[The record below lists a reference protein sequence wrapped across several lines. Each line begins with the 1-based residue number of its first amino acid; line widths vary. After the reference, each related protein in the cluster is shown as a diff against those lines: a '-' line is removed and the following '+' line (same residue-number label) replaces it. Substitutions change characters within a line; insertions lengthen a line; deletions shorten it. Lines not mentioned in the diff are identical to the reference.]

1 MKTKFLKYSL
11 VLLLLI
17 GFIGCN
23 EYVRTEVDK
32 NIYVNHTSLNPFV
45 GEQIQLQA
53 SPTDGTYKFSWM
65 SEHPEVATVDNNGL
79 VNVIAEGFTNIVV
92 RGGDIETKVPLTAV
106 TKVPLTDVVLSE
118 TDIVSF
124 VNVNKTILVT
134 YIPQQA
140 NDIPEY
146 TWYSENENIA
156 TVNAIGKITFVG
168 EGSTNIVYKVGDIE
182 KKVSVYS
189 ALTLPFKGPHILSAA
204 APYELPAA
212 KFDLGGEGN
221 AFHDQDTNNRTS
233 NNYRRD
239 NGDNNGSAVDV
250 EGNGVNLGYTNK
262 DEWLIFT
269 VEVVDPGEYLVDISL
284 SANGNNAAFHI
295 ELDGVN
301 VTSGGTVKVPNN
313 GSWSSWRWLP
323 NPALTINFPAGKHRV
338 KYYFDG
344 GDHNLRALRFT
355 KK

>member
-79 VNVIAEGFTNIVV
+79 VNVIAEGFTNIIV
-92 RGGDIETKVPLTAV
+92 RDGDIETKVPLTAL
-106 TKVPLTDVVLSE
+106 TRVPLTDVVLSE

-124 VNVNKTILVT
+124 INVNKTILVT

-168 EGSTNIVYKVGDIE
+168 EGSTNI
-182 KKVSVYS
+182 
-189 ALTLPFKGPHILSAA
+189 
-204 APYELPAA
+204 
-212 KFDLGGEGN
+212 
-221 AFHDQDTNNRTS
+221 
-233 NNYRRD
+233 
-239 NGDNNGSAVDV
+239 
-250 EGNGVNLGYTNK
+250 
-262 DEWLIFT
+262 
-269 VEVVDPGEYLVDISL
+269 
-284 SANGNNAAFHI
+284 
-295 ELDGVN
+295 
-301 VTSGGTVKVPNN
+301 
-313 GSWSSWRWLP
+313 
-323 NPALTINFPAGKHRV
+323 
-338 KYYFDG
+338 
-344 GDHNLRALRFT
+344 
-355 KK
+355 

>member
-23 EYVRTEVDK
+23 DYVRTEVEK

-45 GEQIQLQA
+45 GEQIQLMA
-53 SPTDGTYKFSWM
+53 SPTDGTYKYTWL
-65 SEHPEVATVDNNGL
+65 SEHPEVATVDINGL
-79 VNVIAEGFTNIVV
+79 VNVIAEGFTNIIVK
-92 RGGDIETKVPLTAV
+92 GGDIETKVPLTAV
-106 TKVPLTDVVLSE
+106 KRIPVTDVVLSE
-118 TDIVSF
+118 TAIESF
-124 VNVNKTILVT
+124 VNAKKTILVN

-146 TWYSENENIA
+146 TWYSENEHIA
-156 TVNAIGKITFVG
+156 TVNEIGKITLVG
-168 EGSTNIVYKVGDIE
+168 EGSTNIVYKIGDIV
-182 KKVSVYS
+182 KKVSIYS
-189 ALTLPFKGPHILSAA
+189 ALTLPFKGPHTLSAA
-204 APYELPAA
+204 TPCEIPAA
-212 KFDLGGEGN
+212 NFDFGGEGN
-221 AFHDQDTNNRTS
+221 AFHDQDTNNRS
-233 NNYRRD
+233 NNNYRRD
-239 NGDNNGSAVDV
+239 NGDSNGSAVEV
-250 EGNGVNLGYTNK
+250 EGNGTNVGYTNK

-269 VEVVDPGEYLVDISL
+269 IDVVDPGEYIVDISL

-295 ELDGVN
+295 QLDGVN
-301 VTSGGTVKVPNN
+301 VTPGGSVKVPNN
-313 GSWSSWRWLP
+313 SSWGNWRWFP
-323 NPALTINFPAGKHRV
+323 NSGLSINFPVGKHRV